1 MENNEKY
8 KLPVVLKAVM
18 YDEKQDKFLLLE
30 MEDKESYFVKNY
42 GNWSFPGGKLDPEES
57 LKEALGR
64 EIQEELGKVEFEIIA
79 PLNTVKASSANDQ
92 AVYIDYLV
100 KYSDGKITIGKEHS
114 GYTWET
120 AENIEKSGEYA
131 SWMKKSIAKAVRH
144 MDAEKYLEG
153 WKRCQADF
161 ENYKKRQAESQKE
174 LVAFGNMN
182 LILEILPVLDNFYAS
197 TGHIPEGE
205 KSRPWVVGIMH
216 IQKQL
221 EKVLE
226 DNGVSEIV
234 VKAGDDFDPAIHE
247 AVSHETRNTKH
258 ETKEC
263 RVKNVLMKGY
273 KMG

>member
-120 AENIEKSGEYA
+120 AENI
-131 SWMKKSIAKAVRH
+131 
-144 MDAEKYLEG
+144 
-153 WKRCQADF
+153 
-161 ENYKKRQAESQKE
+161 
-174 LVAFGNMN
+174 
-182 LILEILPVLDNFYAS
+182 
-197 TGHIPEGE
+197 
-205 KSRPWVVGIMH
+205 
-216 IQKQL
+216 
-221 EKVLE
+221 
-226 DNGVSEIV
+226 
-234 VKAGDDFDPAIHE
+234 
-247 AVSHETRNTKH
+247 
-258 ETKEC
+258 
-263 RVKNVLMKGY
+263 
-273 KMG
+273 